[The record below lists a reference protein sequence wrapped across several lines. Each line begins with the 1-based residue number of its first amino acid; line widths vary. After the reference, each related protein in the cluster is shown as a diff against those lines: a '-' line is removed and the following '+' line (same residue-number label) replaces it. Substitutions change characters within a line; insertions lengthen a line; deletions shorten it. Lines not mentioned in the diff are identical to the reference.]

1 LARLSA
7 GELFRQAVHIGAG
20 FLALSLRWVDPLQ
33 LSWLAAA
40 GLFFNAVILPR
51 LGGLGLWR
59 REEGWNRRAP
69 GILLYPLTVLLL
81 LLIFCRRPEVAAAGW
96 GLLAFGDGAA
106 SLVGLAWGRRRLPWN
121 PAKSWAGLTAYWLLG
136 GGAVGVLVQ
145 WVAPGDFEARFVW
158 AVSFAVALVAALLE
172 SMPTRLDDNL
182 AVPLI
187 GALLLVC
194 CLWTE
199 GFWIQLTSLSWVVR
213 LVMALIVNVLLAGV
227 AYQME
232 ALDRSGWIAASV
244 IGSVVLG
251 FLGWRGYLL
260 LLLFFLLGSL
270 ATQVGYRHK
279 ASRGVAQSS
288 LGRRSAWNVL
298 ANGSVAA
305 VCALFSLITPF
316 PEIFIVAFAGAIASA
331 TADTLESEIG
341 QLRGGPTLLITRLEF
356 VPVGTDGGVS
366 AAGTMAGALGSL
378 AVAACGGVLG
388 LYTAGMVAV
397 VALAGLVAT
406 LLESAVGASLERRGH
421 VGNDAVN
428 LFNTLSGALLAVGLV
443 RLLS

>member
-1 LARLSA
+1 MARLSA
-7 GELFRQAVHIGAG
+7 GELFRQTIHIGAG
-20 FLALSLRWVDPLQ
+20 FLALALRWVSPLH
-33 LSWLAAA
+33 LSWLAAT
-40 GLFFNAVILPR
+40 GLCFNAIILPR

-69 GILLYPLTVLLL
+69 GIVLYPLTVLLL
-81 LLIFCRRPEVAAAGW
+81 LLIFSRRPEVAAAGW

-106 SLVGLAWGRRRLPWN
+106 SLAGLAWGRRRLPWN

-145 WVAPGDFEARFVW
+145 WVAPGDFDGRFVW
-158 AVSFAVALVAALLE
+158 AMSFGVAFVAALLE
-172 SMPTRLDDNL
+172 SMPSRLDDNL

-199 GFWIQLTSLSWVVR
+199 GYWIQLTGLTWIGHF
-213 LVMALIVNVLLAGV
+213 ALAVTVNVVLAGV
-227 AYQME
+227 SYKLE

-251 FLGWRGYLL
+251 FLGWRGYLV
-260 LLLFFLLGSL
+260 LLLFFLLGTL
-270 ATQVGYRHK
+270 ATRVGYRRK
-279 ASRGVAQSS
+279 ANRGVAQSNS
-288 LGRRSAWNVL
+288 GRRSAWNAL

-305 VCALFSLITPF
+305 ACALFSLLTPF
-316 PEIFIVAFAGAIASA
+316 PELFAVAFAGAMAAA

-341 QLRGGPTLLITRLEF
+341 QLYGGPTLLITSLEP

-366 AAGTMAGALGSL
+366 TVGTMAGALGSL
-378 AVAACGGVLG
+378 GVAAFGGGIG
-388 LYTAGMVAV
+388 LYSAAMISV

-406 LLESAVGASLERRGH
+406 LLESAVGASLERRGR

-428 LFNTLSGALLAVGLV
+428 FFNTLSGALLAVGLA

>member
-1 LARLSA
+1 MARLSA
-7 GELFRQAVHIGAG
+7 GELFRQTVHIGAG
-20 FLALSLRWVDPLQ
+20 FLALALRWVSPLH
-33 LSWLAAA
+33 LSWLAAT
-40 GLFFNAVILPR
+40 GLCFNAMILPR

-59 REEGWNRRAP
+59 REEEWNRRAP
-69 GILLYPLTVLLL
+69 GIVLYPLTVLLL
-81 LLIFCRRPEVAAAGW
+81 LLIFSRRPEVAAAGW

-106 SLVGLAWGRRRLPWN
+106 SLAGLAWGRRRLPWN

-145 WVAPGDFEARFVW
+145 WVAPGDFDGRFVW
-158 AVSFAVALVAALLE
+158 AMSFGVAFAAALLE
-172 SMPTRLDDNL
+172 SMPSRLDDNL

-199 GFWIQLTSLSWVVR
+199 GYWIQLTGLSWVGHFSLAVT
-213 LVMALIVNVLLAGV
+213 VNVVLAGV
-227 AYQME
+227 SYKLE

-251 FLGWRGYLL
+251 FLGWRGYSV
-260 LLLFFLLGSL
+260 LLLFFLLGTL
-270 ATQVGYRHK
+270 ATRVGYRKK
-279 ASRGVAQSS
+279 ANRGVAQSS
-288 LGRRSAWNVL
+288 SGRRSAWNAL

-305 VCALFSLITPF
+305 ACALFSLLTPF
-316 PEIFIVAFAGAIASA
+316 PELFAVAFAGAMAAA

-341 QLRGGPTLLITRLEF
+341 QLCGGPTLLVTSLEP

-366 AAGTMAGALGSL
+366 TMGTMAGALGSL
-378 AVAACGGVLG
+378 AVAAFGGGIG
-388 LYTAGMVAV
+388 LYSAAMISV

-406 LLESAVGASLERRGH
+406 LLESAVGASLERQGR

-428 LFNTLSGALLAVGLV
+428 FFNTLSGALLAVGLA